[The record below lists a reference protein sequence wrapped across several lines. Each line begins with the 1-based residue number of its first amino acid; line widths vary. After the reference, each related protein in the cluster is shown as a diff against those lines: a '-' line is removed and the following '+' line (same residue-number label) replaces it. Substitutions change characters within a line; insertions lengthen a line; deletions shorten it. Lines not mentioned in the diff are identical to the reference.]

1 VAPEDALRRAQPHT
15 HAPAHAHPHDPEA
28 PSDAGEQDERL
39 AERLRAAGH
48 RITVARRAVW
58 AALSTAHPQH
68 LTVDEVTDRAH
79 HLGWEID
86 RASVYR
92 TLALLGELG
101 LARMS
106 QLGPA
111 EPARWEPAHPD
122 EHFHLVCLQCGGIDH
137 HVGDLVAQVREHLA
151 AGHGF
156 QAHTVTLSV
165 EGVCADCS
173 ATT

>member
-1 VAPEDALRRAQPHT
+1 MSIPVDA
-15 HAPAHAHPHDPEA
+15 E
-28 PSDAGEQDERL
+28 GL
-39 AERLRAAGH
+39 AEHLRAAGH

-58 AALSTAHPQH
+58 AALSSAHPQH
-68 LTVDEVTDRAH
+68 LTVDEVTDRARRA
-79 HLGWEID
+79 GSEID

-92 TLALLGELG
+92 TLSLLGELG

-111 EPARWEPAHPD
+111 EPVRWEPSHPD

-137 HVGDLVAQVREHLA
+137 HVGDLVAQVREHLD

-156 QAHTVTLSV
+156 RAQTITLSV
-165 EGVCADCS
+165 EGVCADCAAS
-173 ATT
+173 R